1 MKQDVIRN
9 GDARVEIHHRKPRHL
24 AEKLEGYVGV
34 GIVVVAAVLL
44 VLMLFVFPQT
54 GSGVPS
60 YMPH

>member
-1 MKQDVIRN
+1 MKEDALRN
-9 GDARVEIHHRKPRHL
+9 GDAPMAPTRRKPRHL

-34 GIVVVAAVLL
+34 GIVVLAAVLL

-60 YMPH
+60 YMPR

>member
-1 MKQDVIRN
+1 MKQDVMRD
-9 GDARVEIHHRKPRHL
+9 GDTRAGGHHRKPAHL

-60 YMPH
+60 YIPH

>member
-1 MKQDVIRN
+1 MKQDVLRD
-9 GDARVEIHHRKPRHL
+9 GDVRAAVHHRKPRHI

-60 YMPH
+60 YIPH